1 MILVKVAPAQYGDYD
16 DDVPAIN
23 EVRDAILAQKQMLD
37 NYLNGYTA
45 PNKLNDISNSLDP
58 SVFNSIGYTNQ
69 DISTRTGLILDAL
82 TAGSGYSNNVYWKL
96 GDISYLQSLTNS
108 SVQTLPSQLDT
119 DNDVPAIQA
128 LESLL
133 SGYGQWD
140 TDNDVDAI
148 NAVGND
154 IDLLRNS
161 NTNENTQIIAAL
173 TSISNAM
180 NEISDPSTTS
190 PPADIVLTSPNTN
203 IPTFETVAPDPLQV
217 PILADLTQVD
227 QDESKL
233 KPFTEIEQNID
244 DNIQHFDDTTQWDI
258 PLFGQGNIVNLQH
271 ANMLGNI
278 QETINGD
285 MRQHFVTLAS
295 IIKPIL
301 TAFLIWIVIR
311 WTTKT
316 TISTV
321 SG

>member
-1 MILVKVAPAQYGDYD
+1 MDSQLYISSAILGVFLAIVCIYGWRRIVPLFFFGLILVKVAPAQYGDYD

-140 TDNDVDAI
+140 TDND
-148 NAVGND
+148 AVSYTHLTLPTS
-154 IDLLRNS
+154 DL
-161 NTNENTQIIAAL
+161 
-173 TSISNAM
+173 
-180 NEISDPSTTS
+180 
-190 PPADIVLTSPNTN
+190 V
-203 IPTFETVAPDPLQV
+203 
-217 PILADLTQVD
+217 
-227 QDESKL
+227 
-233 KPFTEIEQNID
+233 
-244 DNIQHFDDTTQWDI
+244 
-258 PLFGQGNIVNLQH
+258 
-271 ANMLGNI
+271 
-278 QETINGD
+278 
-285 MRQHFVTLAS
+285 
-295 IIKPIL
+295 
-301 TAFLIWIVIR
+301 
-311 WTTKT
+311 
-316 TISTV
+316 
-321 SG
+321 